1 MQWNRLFVTEDR
13 RPALVWRILG
23 YAVLFGAV
31 LTLRGP
37 LASICNPA
45 LTRVLPSSILFP
57 ASEVVL
63 VAASIAGTLGLTY
76 LFRRFVD
83 RRPWA
88 GMALPSPWRRR
99 RDLAAGFAIGTA
111 MILVVF
117 GIEYL
122 LGWIGILG
130 LKPGFAWAPVVAV
143 LIGRLI
149 HFIGTAVCEE
159 IAYRSYLLQNV
170 CERFRIWIAVLTTGA
185 VFGASH
191 CASAGFTWSFVVGAI
206 VASFFLASM
215 RLLTRAIWLGVGW
228 HLGWDW
234 LEDGL
239 GMIPGY
245 SPLNTER
252 LGPPLW
258 AGMGLAIEGGL
269 LIIFIMTAALIGLL
283 AYARLTHRGINWN
296 ATLNPDGSTSASE
309 PIKTDRLLP
318 TVAPD

>member
-1 MQWNRLFVTEDR
+1 MQLNRFFVTEDR
-13 RPALVWRILG
+13 RPALVWRVLG
-23 YAVLFGAV
+23 YAILFGVV

-37 LASICNPA
+37 LASISNPV
-45 LTRVLPSSILFP
+45 LTRALPPSILFP

-63 VAASIAGTLGLTY
+63 VAASIAATVGLTY

-88 GMALPSPWRRR
+88 GMGLPSPWRRR
-99 RDLAAGFAIGTA
+99 GDLAAGFALGAA

-117 GIEYL
+117 GIEYFP
-122 LGWIGILG
+122 GWIRIIGV
-130 LKPGFAWAPVVAV
+130 KPGFAWAAVVAV
-143 LIGRLI
+143 LIGRFI

-159 IAYRSYLLQNV
+159 IAYRSYLFQNV
-170 CERFRIWIAVLTTGA
+170 GERYRIWIAVLTTGA

-191 CASAGFTWSFVVGAI
+191 YASAGFTWPFVVGAI

-215 RLLTRAIWLGVGW
+215 RLVTRAIWFGVGW

-234 LEDGL
+234 LEDSL

-258 AGMGLAIEGGL
+258 AGTGLAIEGGL
-269 LIIFIMTAALIGLL
+269 LITFVMLAALICLL
-283 AYARLTHRGINWN
+283 IGARFVNRGINWN
-296 ATLNPDGSTSASE
+296 SKLSPDGDICRS
-309 PIKTDRLLP
+309 
-318 TVAPD
+318 

>member
-1 MQWNRLFVTEDR
+1 
-13 RPALVWRILG
+13 
-23 YAVLFGAV
+23 
-31 LTLRGP
+31 
-37 LASICNPA
+37 
-45 LTRVLPSSILFP
+45 
-57 ASEVVL
+57 
-63 VAASIAGTLGLTY
+63 

-88 GMALPSPWRRR
+88 GMALPSPWRRH
-99 RDLAAGFAIGTA
+99 RDLAAGFVLGAA
-111 MILVVF
+111 MILIVF
-117 GIEYL
+117 GIEYF
-122 LGWIGILG
+122 LGWIRILG
-130 LKPGFAWAPVVAV
+130 VKPGFAWDAVVGV
-143 LIGRLI
+143 LIGRFI

-170 CERFRIWIAVLTTGA
+170 GERFRIWIAVLTTGA

-215 RLLTRAIWLGVGW
+215 RLITRAIWLGVGW

-245 SPLNTER
+245 SPLKTER

-258 AGMGLAIEGGL
+258 VGMGLAIEGGL
-269 LIIFIMTAALIGLL
+269 LIIFIMTAAFIGLL
-283 AYARLTHRGINWN
+283 AYARLAHRGINWN
-296 ATLNPDGSTSASE
+296 ATLNPDSSTSASE
-309 PIKTDRLLP
+309 PIKTDRLLQ